1 MSKQASNLSRRFFLR
16 GAAGAVLALPLLESL
31 EPRRARA
38 DGPPA
43 HRFAIFVRQGN
54 GVQQATGDE
63 PERFWPSQLGALSV
77 ASMKAD
83 SGRAVSELADFAP
96 RLLLVRGCKYNY
108 SYSGCGHADGGLQC
122 LTAAKPD
129 GVNSNKSLALGESID
144 WRIARDVKAG
154 GQPLNLYAG
163 QKGSYLP
170 DVISYS
176 GPKQRVAAIDN
187 PLTAYT
193 LIFGQPDASVEAQNQ
208 LALQRASVNDLLR
221 TRMNALLTSPALS
234 QNDKKRLSDHRDAIK
249 DLETKLSCH
258 LPSNRYAEISKVN
271 PAQINNDD
279 QIDAMVKMQMDIIA
293 LSASCGLHHAMTL
306 QIGNGNDQTQY
317 VINGVKQ
324 ERFHHISHRI
334 NGDGDKGD
342 PIPDADK
349 KHHEIDR
356 LFARWFR
363 YLLERL
369 DAYDTPS
376 GKLLD
381 QGVAVWLND
390 LASGPPHGSNNLP
403 YVCAGSAGGAL
414 ATGKYIDAA
423 DVPAYKFVTHNQ
435 FLNTIGAAV
444 GAKNAQGGPL
454 DDFGDPEL
462 AKGRINAM
470 LAGV

>member
-1 MSKQASNLSRRFFLR
+1 MNPSNLSRRFFLR

-31 EPRRARA
+31 QPRRAARA

-43 HRFAIFVRQGN
+43 HRFAVFVRQGN
-54 GVQQATGDE
+54 GVQQATGSE
-63 PERFWPSQLGALSV
+63 PERFWPSALGPLTV

-83 SGRAVSELADFAP
+83 AGRAVSELADFAP
-96 RLLLVRGCKYNY
+96 RLLLVRGCKYNF

-122 LTAAKPD
+122 LTASKPD
-129 GVNSNKSLALGESID
+129 GVNGNKSLATNESID
-144 WRIARDVKAG
+144 WRIARGMKAG

-163 QKGSYLP
+163 QKGAYLP

-176 GPKQRVAAIDN
+176 DAGKRVAAIDN

-193 LIFGQPDASVEAQNQ
+193 LVFGKPDASVEAQNK
-208 LALQRASVNDLLR
+208 LALQRASVNDLVR
-221 TRMNALLTSPALS
+221 SQMQALMSSPALS
-234 QNDKKRLSDHRDAIK
+234 KSDQQRLQTHFDAVR
-249 DLETKLSCH
+249 DLELKLACH
-258 LPSNRYAEISKVN
+258 LPASRYSDFTKIDPGKISD
-271 PAQINNDD
+271 DD
-279 QIDAMVKMQMDIIA
+279 QIDMIVKMQMDIIA

-334 NGDGDKGD
+334 NSDGDKGD

-369 DAYDTPS
+369 DGYDTPS

-390 LASGPPHGSNNLP
+390 LASGPPHGSTNLP
-403 YVCAGSAGGAL
+403 YVCAGGCGGAL
-414 ATGKYIDAA
+414 STGKFIDAA
-423 DVPAYKFVTHNQ
+423 DAPKYQFVTHNQ
-435 FLNTIGAAV
+435 FLNTIGSAV
-444 GAKNAQGGPL
+444 GVKNGQGAPL
-454 DDFGDPEL
+454 DDFGSAEL
-462 AKGRINAM
+462 PKGRIAGM
-470 LAGV
+470 LA

>member
-1 MSKQASNLSRRFFLR
+1 VSNSNSNLTRRFFLR

-31 EPRRARA
+31 QPRRARA
-38 DGPPA
+38 DGPPV

-54 GVQQATGDE
+54 GVQQASGQE
-63 PERFWPSQLGALSV
+63 PERFWPSQLGALTV

-83 SGRAVSELADFAP
+83 SGRAVSELADYAP
-96 RLLLVRGCKYNY
+96 KLLLVRGCKYNY

-129 GVNSNKSLALGESID
+129 GANGNKSLATGESID
-144 WRIARDVKAG
+144 WRIARDLKAG

-176 GPKQRVAAIDN
+176 GPGKRVAAIDN
-187 PLTAYT
+187 PFTAYT
-193 LIFGQPDASVEAQNQ
+193 LIFGKPDSSVEAQNQ
-208 LALQRASVNDLLR
+208 LALQRASVNDLVR
-221 TRMNALLTSPALS
+221 EQMKALMSSPALS
-234 QNDKKRLSDHRDAIK
+234 KDDGKRLQDHLDAIK
-249 DLETKLSCH
+249 DLETKLTCH
-258 LPSNRYAEISKVN
+258 LPAARYAEISKVN

-279 QIDAMVKMQMDIIA
+279 QIDAMVKMQMDILA

-334 NGDGDKGD
+334 HSDGAEGD

-363 YLLERL
+363 YLLDRL
-369 DAYDTPS
+369 SSYDTPS

-403 YVCAGSAGGAL
+403 YVCAGSCGGAL
-414 ATGKYIDAA
+414 STGKYIDAG
-423 DVPAYKFVTHNQ
+423 DVPKYQFVTHNK

-444 GAKNAQGGPL
+444 GAKNAEGGPL
-454 DDFGDPEL
+454 DDFGDPGL
-462 AKGRINAM
+462 SKGQIDAM
-470 LAGV
+470 KA